1 MSIFLGSSQLSG
13 LFGTAVTAG
22 PGATAFGNPA
32 PPISGGAVALNA
44 GLFPNTSSVWT
55 NYNGNVFVQNA
66 PLVGTSSIGF
76 YQFNGTNDQLFL
88 SGGLY
93 TNGLFQGNNGTQS
106 FTMMFYGTV
115 GDLSTQNRALFGNPQ
130 YNTTPSGSDAIFRID
145 TSPPAGYCTLDMRTS
160 QALGGRF
167 NRFSVPYSSGS
178 IMNIAVTYDATT
190 TSASLYVDGILTQ
203 TSGGFAGAQYTPW
216 YNNGGNGPIFGTSN
230 GINAVDFNGTLGGFY
245 VYNRILTGT
254 QISQSAAWFS
264 QGNTVI
270 PAQASGIQDI
280 NTAYLGSN
288 LLYTKPTT
296 TTTTTTSTTSTTTT
310 STTSTT
316 KPPLSVMTLV
326 IGGGGAGGVGT
337 GGGGG
342 AGGVVYSSSLSLTP
356 GTYATNVGTGGL
368 QSAGPVGLNRSTQS
382 GNFGQT
388 SSFQSGSISVIAVGG
403 GGGAAYETST
413 AFAKSGG
420 SGGGGSNFST
430 YRAGGA
436 GTTGQ
441 GNAGGTV
448 TSNPNGSGAGG
459 GGASQAGA
467 GAEVAGRGAPGGSGS
482 AYTIRDGNSVF
493 YGGGGGAGSYH
504 TTPGGLASAGGGQGG
519 NASGGAGFSGS
530 ANTGGGG
537 GGSNRNVDG
546 TVNGAGGAGGSG
558 IIIIAYLTSS
568 FSASAATAVSG
579 GIITDYTSGSAVY
592 RSHTFLSSSNL
603 VIS

>member
-1 MSIFLGSSQLSG
+1 MSIFLNNQQLTNVFTPELVG
-13 LFGTAVTAG
+13 
-22 PGATAFGNPA
+22 
-32 PPISGGAVALNA
+32 A
-44 GLFPNTSSVWT
+44 GLPVSNSVFTINASEYNGTSSVWPSIS
-55 NYNGNVFVQNA
+55 GGVEVNA
-66 PLVGTSSIGF
+66 YPLVGTASNGFWQFDGSSSEYLRLSDTVVSPNFQQSGDVSANQSWTVIF
-76 YQFNGTNDQLFL
+76 RGTFGSITSPNIPL
-88 SGGLY
+88 GP
-93 TNGLFQGNNGTQS
+93 
-106 FTMMFYGTV
+106 YG
-115 GDLSTQNRALFGNPQ
+115 QCIMGNPS
-130 YNTTPSGSDAIFRID
+130 YFATPSGSDIIIRTD
-145 TSPPAGYCTLDMRTS
+145 TT
-160 QALGGRF
+160 
-167 NRFSVPYSSGS
+167 SSGYAD
-178 IMNIAVTYDATT
+178 IDIRT
-190 TSASLYVDGILTQ
+190 
-203 TSGGFAGAQYTPW
+203 GFAGTTRRFTINYLSGSEANLTFV
-216 YNNGGNGPIFGTSN
+216 YNNFTSSVYQNGYKVLLESAANSPTGANLFYDNIGQDFVRFGSN
-230 GINAVDFNGTLGGFY
+230 NNLDTATFNGTLGNLL
-245 VYNRILTGT
+245 VYNRALSDTEIK
-254 QISQSAAWFS
+254 QAYNYISTAS
-264 QGNTVI
+264 V
-270 PAQASGIQDI
+270 PAHNMLPVSSS
-280 NTAYLGSN
+280 YLGSD
-288 LLYTKPTT
+288 LLFTQSVTTTSTT
-296 TTTTTTSTTSTTTT
+296 TTTTSTTTT

-316 KPPLSVMTLV
+316 TTLAPLSVMTLV

-368 QSAGPVGLNRSTQS
+368 QSAGPVGFNLSTQS

-430 YRAGGA
+430 YRTGGS

-459 GGASQAGA
+459 GGASQAGS
-467 GAEVAGRGAPGGSGS
+467 GTEVSGRGAPGGSGS

-493 YGGGGGAGSYH
+493 YGGGGGAGSYN
-504 TTPGGLASAGGGQGG
+504 TQNGGLASAGGGQGG
-519 NASGGAGFSGS
+519 AAAGGAGS
-530 ANTGGGG
+530 AGTSNTGGGG
-537 GGSNRNVDG
+537 GGSNRNING

-579 GIITDYTSGSAVY
+579 GIITDFTSGSQVY